1 MEFNHVSVMLDE
13 CINGLNI
20 KPGGIYVDGTAG
32 GAGHSKAI
40 AQRLDPKAG
49 GKLIAI
55 DRDPDAVKV
64 ATQRLEG
71 LPAQVVKGNYSQID
85 SILEDVGVEKV
96 DGILLDLGVSS
107 FQLDNAGRGFSYHT
121 DAPLDM
127 RMSREGFSA
136 RDVVNNYSFEQLAKI
151 IFEYGEEKYAR
162 SIAMG
167 ILKAREHRPLETTLE
182 LAEAIK
188 SSVPQR
194 VRREKNPC
202 KKTFQAIRIEVN
214 SELEHLSIALDKTFD
229 CLNAGGRLCIIS
241 FHSLEDRGW
250 NCKLDHLARG
260 QERLLVPAQLPASLC
275 DNQIALAEH
284 TVHSHEDVK
293 LIVQVL
299 GSEHMR
305 NRIGKTACDL
315 EHIRLGVLCDLSL
328 DILCSI
334 PSCLPALS

>member
-1 MEFNHVSVMLDE
+1 MEFNHVSVMLNE

-40 AQRLDPKAG
+40 AQRLDPGAG

-85 SILEDVGVEKV
+85 SILEDLGIDKV

-229 CLNAGGRLCIIS
+229 CLNTAGRLCIIS
-241 FHSLEDRGW
+241 FHSLEDR
-250 NCKLDHLARG
+250 
-260 QERLLVPAQLPASLC
+260 LVKQRFKSLC
-275 DNQIALAEH
+275 TGCTCPPDFPVCICGKKPRGKMISSKPIEASEQELA
-284 TVHSHEDVK
+284 VNNRSHSAK
-293 LIVQVL
+293 L
-299 GSEHMR
+299 
-305 NRIGKTACDL
+305 RIIEKL
-315 EHIRLGVLCDLSL
+315 
-328 DILCSI
+328 
-334 PSCLPALS
+334 